1 MSLARINVFH
11 SLFKDIPNLGIPS
24 QFPRGLDSSQ
34 STNPDFVSSHKIP
47 LWFQVVNHNRVFPKN
62 IYGLGKVQCNH
73 FCAIY
78 HSHSWSRCCQC
89 RLSSP
94 LIIGSHSLFR
104 CRPSLGVP
112 EQLPKGW
119 DSSQST
125 APAFLSSSYE
135 SPLWSLVF
143 MKKCF
148 FHIFVCGPGKA
159 LSNHFY

>member
-1 MSLARINVFH
+1 LSLARIMVLH
-11 SLFKDIPNLGIPS
+11 SLIKYIPNLGIPS

-34 STNPDFVSSHKIP
+34 STDPAFVSSYKSP
-47 LWFQVVNHNRVFPKN
+47 LWPRVVNHNHAFHN
-62 IYGLGKVQCNH
+62 NLDGLGKAQCNH

-125 APAFLSSSYE
+125 LPAFLSSSYE
-135 SPLWSLVF
+135 SLLWSRVF
-143 MKKCF
+143 MF
-148 FHIFVCGPGKA
+148 
-159 LSNHFY
+159 